1 MATPPDIRGVLWFL
15 PIQEYLLE
23 RVEEFPRVHRLLERR
38 TRSVVPG
45 DAELRRGDSGDR
57 DDGGGRVL
65 LAQRLDKAWNEE
77 LRGRVRADEPRKDGA
92 SGDLGF
98 REDQVSEDISR
109 PQRPNSSPN
118 SWDSEVRRSALTI
131 CCTCLSDSSNSPTGS
146 PWWMCSPIPLVD
158 LGGRG
163 CRHGPGSRN
172 TTDPRVVK
180 NSHQAGNSNR
190 RREGA
195 HSRSGRRRRLR
206 SCDRASWW
214 SSGFYPIG
222 KSRPARR
229 VRARVFS
236 VSAPP
241 VSSMLKS
248 P

>member
-1 MATPPDIRGVLWFL
+1 MSRPCSGEWPRMPSRLADRRRFRFSNVLKTESSLPFEVTGAAFHRHETRSCEDGSEPTSPARTGPLETLGSGKIRSQRISQGLNVPTVLPTVGIATSGDQLSL
-15 PIQEYLLE
+15 PLYLL
-23 RVEEFPRVHRLLERR
+23 VRLF
-38 TRSVVPG
+38 
-45 DAELRRGDSGDR
+45 
-57 DDGGGRVL
+57 
-65 LAQRLDKAWNEE
+65 K
-77 LRGRVRADEPRKDGA
+77 
-92 SGDLGF
+92 
-98 REDQVSEDISR
+98 
-109 PQRPNSSPN
+109 
-118 SWDSEVRRSALTI
+118 LT
-131 CCTCLSDSSNSPTGS
+131 TGS
-146 PWWMCSPIPLVD
+146 QWWMCSPIPLVD

-172 TTDPRVVK
+172 TTDPRVVQ
-180 NSHQAGNSNR
+180 NSHKAGNSHR
-190 RREGA
+190 CREGA
-195 HSRSGRRRRLR
+195 HSRSGRRRRIR